1 MSRIPRSATLACA
14 AAALSAGGCATLDR
28 EYEAALLL
36 GDLSAEGHEET
47 RLQDR
52 GGDPERTSVRYD
64 KGQGEREADLYRPDG
79 EARGNL
85 VLIHGLTEQGKDD
98 RRLVEMAES
107 LTRVGYRV
115 LVPEVEGLRELRW
128 GPENRDD
135 VADAVRHMA
144 NREASR
150 GLPLGV
156 STLSLMSGPV
166 LLATADDEL
175 RRRVEFVALI
185 GGYYDLEAWLRYI
198 TTGYDALADAQD
210 DPAPRAESRWVLLQ
224 ALASRV
230 DGDDREWL
238 QRIAE
243 RRLDDPE
250 SDIGAERAALGE
262 EAAALVDLLANDDPQ
277 AFDDYLEQ
285 IPAAYRDALEEL
297 DPSRR
302 DWSDYHP
309 ELLLVHGTNDRVVP
323 FSHSEALEAAAPEAH
338 LYRSAGLAHV
348 ELEGGLFDSVRLW
361 RAASALLDVR
371 LEPDRP
377 LAEDAQRNVYIPPR
391 GELERTLRVG
401 AVYNDEAIQIRYEFA
416 TEAPSWYHQ
425 YWVYEVEG
433 RGSGGEWVRYG
444 SGGPEPDEHGLYED
458 RISMLL
464 DDGDVGLDRYG
475 GFMTAHEGMRGLT
488 GAAGADEVRAH
499 PHLGET
505 LGRSDVRKYIP
516 QSREDGDGAA
526 DWAAVRDE
534 AELEAMRERGEF
546 LDLWQWRAHRSHP
559 LGYADNGY
567 VLEYRHSSAGRGMFT
582 DNWDDEAEQP
592 RWMYDPDEAGFR
604 ALDRERLFAGDYD
617 QDDLYYL
624 SEGHA
629 TDFDPDH
636 PWEDGDVLPQR
647 FLQEPDGSRGA
658 IRADGGYEDGAW
670 RVRLTRSLEA
680 PDPTDSHALEPGEV
694 YDVAFAVHEGVGQR
708 WHRVSMPHTLALAG
722 EAGDAPEADI
732 VATYTE
738 GDLDEAEVAW
748 ADIGLIYPGQMT
760 WDWLIDRGRGGHP
773 GAGHVLGG
781 EDAIGDEHRLPQLQD
796 YLLYEERR
804 RIERSE

>member
-1 MSRIPRSATLACA
+1 M
-14 AAALSAGGCATLDR
+14 
-28 EYEAALLL
+28 
-36 GDLSAEGHEET
+36 
-47 RLQDR
+47 
-52 GGDPERTSVRYD
+52 
-64 KGQGEREADLYRPDG
+64 
-79 EARGNL
+79 
-85 VLIHGLTEQGKDD
+85 
-98 RRLVEMAES
+98 
-107 LTRVGYRV
+107 
-115 LVPEVEGLRELRW
+115 
-128 GPENRDD
+128 
-135 VADAVRHMA
+135 
-144 NREASR
+144 
-150 GLPLGV
+150 
-156 STLSLMSGPV
+156 
-166 LLATADDEL
+166 
-175 RRRVEFVALI
+175 
-185 GGYYDLEAWLRYI
+185 
-198 TTGYDALADAQD
+198 
-210 DPAPRAESRWVLLQ
+210 
-224 ALASRV
+224 
-230 DGDDREWL
+230 
-238 QRIAE
+238 
-243 RRLDDPE
+243 
-250 SDIGAERAALGE
+250 
-262 EAAALVDLLANDDPQ
+262 
-277 AFDDYLEQ
+277 
-285 IPAAYRDALEEL
+285 
-297 DPSRR
+297 
-302 DWSDYHP
+302 
-309 ELLLVHGTNDRVVP
+309 
-323 FSHSEALEAAAPEAH
+323 
-338 LYRSAGLAHV
+338 
-348 ELEGGLFDSVRLW
+348 RLW

-433 RGSGGEWVRYG
+433 RGSDGEWVRYG

-781 EDAIGDEHRLPQLQD
+781 EDAIGDEHRLPQLED